1 MIYFLFSTIK
11 KLGLSTW
18 QKSKYRGFE
27 EQVAEENSWK
37 RVEGSNRSLTELH
50 CDKLH
55 NLYT

>member
-1 MIYFLFSTIK
+1 MIYLLLFTIK

-18 QKSKYRGFE
+18 QKGKYREFE

-37 RVEGSNRSLTELH
+37 RVEGRNRSLTELH
-50 CDKLH
+50 SDKLH